1 MTVYEIDPP
10 SLRTGTGFW
19 EQTRSGF
26 IRVLQAMQYRRMMS
40 VLVQMSDEHLD
51 AIGIDRTDI
60 PARAHECIYG
70 TPLVTPK
77 KEAEQ

>member
-1 MTVYEIDPP
+1 
-10 SLRTGTGFW
+10 
-19 EQTRSGF
+19 
-26 IRVLQAMQYRRMMS
+26 MQYRRMMS

-77 KEAEQ
+77 NEAEQ